1 VPLLVYPEQRT
12 WSRSTSWSSWC
23 QKQTSQKRNGPPRR
37 ETDSCPTVGT
47 KKGENNVTVPEI
59 IRQAIEIGQRNGKM
73 TFGELDLL
81 CGGGL
86 EAKDIERILNAL
98 SNAGIWLEEG

>member
-1 VPLLVYPEQRT
+1 
-12 WSRSTSWSSWC
+12 
-23 QKQTSQKRNGPPRR
+23 
-37 ETDSCPTVGT
+37 
-47 KKGENNVTVPEI
+47 VTVPEI

-73 TFGELDLL
+73 TFGELDQL